1 MPRFELPLSLALKRK
16 TKKDKVFRLNLNE
29 YRNTHYQTLSQAKR
43 AFMPIGIPEGFKAK
57 KIRLTYHIQK
67 KTKRRFDTGNI
78 FSIVDKFFLD
88 WMVSAGYIPDDNCD
102 VVSYG
107 AITGENGADEN
118 RVIAHVEIIE

>member
-1 MPRFELPLSLALKRK
+1 MPRFILPTSIILERK
-16 TKKDKVFRLNLNE
+16 TKKDRVFQLNLNT

-88 WMVSAGYIPDDNCD
+88 WLVTAGYIPDDNCD
-102 VVSYG
+102 VVEYG
-107 AITGENGADEN
+107 RITGENGCTEN
-118 RVIAHVEIIE
+118 RAICHIEILE